1 MRESTTQT
9 NKNFKPVKGFEDYLI
24 NEDGVIL
31 SKKHKRDLY
40 TKLSNSGYKVVTLF
54 KDKKRYQL
62 YVHRLVAQTFICCY
76 DSDLTVNHIDNNKLN
91 NNICNLEWVT
101 LRDNIIHYHRY
112 HKRAS

>member
-1 MRESTTQT
+1 MPR
-9 NKNFKPVKGFEDYLI
+9 NFTDYLI

-31 SKKHKRDLY
+31 SKKKNKQLY

-54 KDKKRYQL
+54 KAGKRYQL
-62 YVHRLVAQTFICCY
+62 YVHRLVAHTFIDNF
-76 DSDLTVNHIDNNKLN
+76 DSDLTVNHIDCDKLN
-91 NNICNLEWVT
+91 NNVHNLECVT